1 MKHGM
6 IHLALAATALTA
18 AATPASAQCADQ
30 VILGCDT
37 AFPPTSFF
45 GTPFRGWCYLTGL
58 ATCAVG

>member
-1 MKHGM
+1 MRHTVL
-6 IHLALAATALTA
+6 HYTLAAAVLFA
-18 AATPASAQCADQ
+18 AATPAHAQCADQ

-58 ATCAVG
+58 ATCAAG

>member
-1 MKHGM
+1 MKQTALQFS
-6 IHLALAATALTA
+6 LALAAFTA
-18 AATPASAQCADQ
+18 AAPPLHAQCADQ